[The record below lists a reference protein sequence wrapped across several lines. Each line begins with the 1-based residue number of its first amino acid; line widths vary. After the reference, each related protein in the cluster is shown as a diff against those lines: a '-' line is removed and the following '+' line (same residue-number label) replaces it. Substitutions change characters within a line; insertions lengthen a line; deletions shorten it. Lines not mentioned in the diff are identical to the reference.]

1 MVIDRQTQCASAL
14 HVQIRPARFSRNA
27 QHGVAA
33 LQESMRH
40 GVLIGLEDRVTWVGP
55 ASAVNDRQR
64 QPFAD
69 HWQVSTLVDRQR
81 VAFETVTIACNLRG
95 IAART
100 RGVGATNQDQH
111 GGARSHGDNRTSS
124 CTIVQYRAEVV
135 DPGKSVLTAQRKRQ
149 ILARLSRDG
158 QVIAK
163 DLAQEWH
170 TSEDSIRRDLREL
183 ARAGKLQRVH
193 GGALPASLADGSL
206 QIRESV
212 SVREK
217 VALGKAG
224 AAMIRPG
231 QVVILDGGTTALQ
244 IARHLAPDLRA
255 TLVTHSPTVAVELAA
270 HPHIEIVILGGRLF
284 RHSMVTVG
292 ATLIDAASRLRAD
305 LYFMGVTG
313 VHPTAGLSTGD
324 AEEAA
329 VKRALHGRAAET
341 IVLASSEKLLAASAF
356 VVVPIGD
363 VSAIVVPPKTER
375 RTVDMLKKSG
385 VT

>member
-1 MVIDRQTQCASAL
+1 
-14 HVQIRPARFSRNA
+14 
-27 QHGVAA
+27 
-33 LQESMRH
+33 
-40 GVLIGLEDRVTWVGP
+40 
-55 ASAVNDRQR
+55 
-64 QPFAD
+64 
-69 HWQVSTLVDRQR
+69 
-81 VAFETVTIACNLRG
+81 
-95 IAART
+95 
-100 RGVGATNQDQH
+100 
-111 GGARSHGDNRTSS
+111 
-124 CTIVQYRAEVV
+124 
-135 DPGKSVLTAQRKRQ
+135 VLTAQRKRQ

-193 GGALPASLADGSL
+193 GGALPSSLAEGSL

-217 VALGKAG
+217 AALGKAG

-231 QVVILDGGTTALQ
+231 QVVILDGGTTTIQ

-255 TLVTHSPTVAVELAA
+255 TLITHSPTVAVELAA

-313 VHPTAGLSTGD
+313 VHPKGGLSTGD
-324 AEEAA
+324 PEEAG
-329 VKRALHGRAAET
+329 VKRALHERAGET

-356 VVVPIGD
+356 LVVPIGD
-363 VSAIVVPPKTER
+363 VSAIVVPSTTPR
-375 RTVDMLKKSG
+375 RTIDMLKKSG
-385 VT
+385 VRIVIAS